1 VTAGEPAFLTL
12 AEVVQIHH
20 EQIEQYGGRAGVRDM
35 GLLQSALAAPRA
47 SAGGAYAHRDLFAM
61 AAAYA
66 FHLVK
71 NHPFVDGN
79 KRTALVSALLFL
91 ELNGVS
97 VLDPG
102 ERLYDPT
109 LRLAMGEST
118 REDFAALLR
127 KLPKEQTRRDNQ

>member
-1 VTAGEPAFLTL
+1 MTAGQPAFLTL

-20 EQIEQYGGRAGVRDM
+20 DQIEQYGGRAGVRDM

-47 SAGGAYAHRDLFAM
+47 SAGGEYAHRDLFAM

-97 VLDPG
+97 VLDPE
-102 ERLYDPT
+102 ERLYEAT
-109 LRLAMGEST
+109 LRLATGESS

-127 KLPKEQTRRDNQ
+127 ALPREGSA